1 MKQLHMWSRMA
12 VVTPIAGALLLPAGS
27 EPEPAQAASARRVT
41 RVVRATRTT
50 RMTGTTRMTQTMRA
64 NRTVSV
70 ARAPFGR
77 LADGRAVE
85 LYTLRNARGM
95 EAKITNYGGIVVS
108 LRVPDRRGRLGD
120 VVQGFDTLGEYVKS
134 NPYFGALVGRF
145 ANRIARGRFTLDG
158 KTYQLA
164 TNNGPNHL
172 HGGVRGFD
180 KAVWQARP
188 LNTRSGPA
196 LELRL
201 FSRNGDEGY
210 PGNLWT
216 RVLYTLTNAN
226 ELRLDYSAVSDR
238 ATLVNLTHHSY
249 FNLRGEG
256 NGDILNHRLTLF
268 ANHFLPTDSTS
279 IPTGELRSVRGT
291 PIDFRRA
298 TAIGARITAP
308 DPQIR
313 FGKGYDHN
321 YVLHPRRGVLGLAA
335 RVHEPVTGRVMT
347 VYTTEPGLQ
356 LYSGNFLNGVRG
368 KNGHSYARRSG
379 FCLEAQGFPDAPN
392 KTNFPSTVLRP
403 GQTYRQT
410 TIYRFSAR

>member
-1 MKQLHMWSRMA
+1 MKQLNVWSRMA
-12 VVTPIAGALLLPAGS
+12 VVTATTVALLLPAGS
-27 EPEPAQAASARRVT
+27 GPEPAQAAIRARRVT
-41 RVVRATRTT
+41 RAVRATRTT
-50 RMTGTTRMTQTMRA
+50 RMTRTVRTTRTAGVT
-64 NRTVSV
+64 
-70 ARAPFGR
+70 RAPFGK

-85 LYTLRNARGM
+85 LYTLRNANGV

-108 LRVPDRRGRLGD
+108 LRAPDRRGRFAD
-120 VVQGFDTLGEYVKS
+120 VVQGFDSLNEYVKS
-134 NPYFGALVGRF
+134 SPYFGALVGRF

-188 LNTRSGPA
+188 LTTSRGPA

-279 IPTGELRSVRGT
+279 IPSGELRPVRGT
-291 PIDFRRA
+291 PFDFRRA
-298 TAIGARITAP
+298 TAIGGRINAP
-308 DPQIR
+308 DQQLR

-321 YVLHPRRGVLGLAA
+321 YVLRSRRGVLGLAA
-335 RVHEPVTGRVMT
+335 RVHEPVSGRVMT

-410 TIYRFSAR
+410 TLYRFSAR